1 MKKVFFVLFLTFIC
15 MPVYAQYTGQLIG
28 PDVSQLDGK
37 ELKWEAGSFDHFVMF
52 KSLMTNNNRVQCDT
66 NPDPSVGC
74 DLPGNPE
81 SDTCLTE
88 STFKLK
94 EGVIP
99 SDAYIERA
107 FLVWSTSIDPNSAMA
122 PTDNQATISF
132 ASADGTITDSI
143 SVTAPRQ
150 GVAGTES
157 NPGQQD
163 FTFEGVAIENAGTIV
178 GGYYTYRVDVTD
190 WFVGIHT
197 KGREAGVLEDGYSL
211 VGDYTVSDVTCTNDP
226 QYISQVANGSIYSS
240 TVVAGWSVILVYR
253 SQRISPKMVYIY
265 NGFGQ
270 YVGQNQD
277 VAVSGFEFPDKPAVK
292 VTFHVNEGDP
302 GFAYSTGCGSMGMAA
317 CPPEGLQVTGATT
330 PPESLVILQNDCNP
344 AKFQDSNGQP
354 FNYSETYNSIS
365 SMYSWDAS
373 VPDCVGGDPNNPNAD
388 ELEYTMDIDT
398 FLLDAEVN
406 PDIEAQFKKGDT
418 QMFFKL
424 GANRDVVYTNYMVVS
439 VDTKAPRYDI
449 PPNADT
455 PSGREKIHCGC
466 STESDAVCF
475 TSPFYF
481 AIKVQNWGDDI
492 STNVTVQDNLSPKVN
507 YVAGTTEMC
516 KEWKSANVCS
526 KWEKIE
532 DGSGGAFPLEQPY
545 KIADALAY
553 CDQATFECPE
563 TIMIRFKVLPSDIL
577 QKHDV
582 IENTALINDDS
593 GKVYRSNTSI
603 PLRLVSG
610 SCPSASECENPD
622 LTECGGIAG
631 EEECTKDEDC
641 EDGEV
646 CNENGNCVTDTSKLT
661 TAAKI
666 TIAEGKNSPVN
677 SSSIIIPAPST
688 GLIMGQFSI
697 KADGSVDDDKYFN
710 FKSVTVSV
718 NREGDVNFSNIK
730 LVYDADGDGKVSEG
744 EAVIAEPM
752 GEDAGTI
759 AFAVKTGNQ
768 LYKAGVLNHFLMVL
782 DATYK
787 TLEDIPLNT
796 AFNFDVEG
804 AVSFDIKDAGDPEV
818 TVSGAPISFVEYA
831 FEPTRQSFVFTK
843 GAVDPAVPEM
853 KDLNKS
859 VAVIQIRSKAV
870 SHANSLEKIRVKT
883 TTQSVRF
890 GEGIKEVKLYL
901 DTEGDGFY
909 VGNELLGSVVTSDAA
924 NTAMLELYSPLSYA
938 ENEEKT
944 LLIVCDF
951 NIPKDK
957 MAQIEVSSGKVYLDE
972 SVDILGL
979 PLKSKEFWYRCEE
992 GDLTCGVVEDEPGC
1006 SLTTVETSGYEGLLF
1021 ALAALAMA
1029 LVFRKKRT
1037 SK

>member
-1 MKKVFFVLFLTFIC
+1 MKKFLFVVFLMTFFL
-15 MPVYAQYTGQLIG
+15 PVYGQYTGQLIG
-28 PDVSQLDGK
+28 PNVSQVDGK

-52 KSLMTNNNRVQCDT
+52 KSLMTNTNRVQCDT

-81 SDTCLTE
+81 SDTCLE
-88 STFKLK
+88 SSTFTLK
-94 EGVIP
+94 EGSIP
-99 SDAYIERA
+99 SDAYIEKA
-107 FLVWSTSIDPNSAMA
+107 FLVWSTSIDPDNAMA
-122 PTDNQATISF
+122 PTDNQATIAF
-132 ASADGTITDSI
+132 ASADGSI
-143 SVTAPRQ
+143 NETLSVTAPRQ
-150 GVAGTES
+150 GVPGTEL

-163 FTFEGVAIENAGTIV
+163 FTFEGVAIENAGSIV
-178 GGYYTYRVDVTD
+178 GGYYTYRTDVTD
-190 WFVGIHT
+190 WFVSIHT

-211 VGDYTVSDVTCTNDP
+211 VGDYTVSDVTCTNNP

-270 YVGQNQD
+270 YVGQFQD
-277 VAVSGFEFPDKPAVK
+277 VAVSGFEFPDKPTVK

-302 GFAYSTGCGSMGMAA
+302 GFAYSTGCGAMGFDA
-317 CPPEGLQVTGATT
+317 CPPEGLQVTGAST

-344 AKFQDSNGQP
+344 AKFQDSNGQA

-365 SMYSWDAS
+365 SMYSWNGS
-373 VPDCVGGDPNNPNAD
+373 IPECVGGDPNNPNAD
-388 ELEYTMDIDT
+388 TLEYTMDVDT
-398 FLLDAEVN
+398 FIMDAEAN

-455 PSGREKIHCGC
+455 PSGREKIYCGC
-466 STESDAVCF
+466 SPESDAVCF
-475 TSPFYF
+475 DYPFYF

-492 STNVTVQDNLSPKVN
+492 STNVTIQDQLSPKVV
-507 YVAGTTEMC
+507 YVPGTTEMC
-516 KEWKSANVCS
+516 KEWKSANACS
-526 KWEKIE
+526 KWTPIE
-532 DGSGGAFPLEQPY
+532 DGSGDAFPLSQPY

-553 CDQATFECPE
+553 CDEVTLECPE
-563 TIMIRFKVLPSDIL
+563 TIMIRFRVRPSDTL

-610 SCPSASECENPD
+610 ACPSASECENPS

-631 EEECTKDEDC
+631 DEECENNDDC
-641 EDGEV
+641 EEGET
-646 CNENGNCVTDTSKLT
+646 CNEDGNCVTDNSKLT

-666 TIAEGKNSPVN
+666 TVAEGKNSPVN
-677 SSSIIIPAPST
+677 SSPIIIPAPTT
-688 GLIMGQFSI
+688 GLIMGQFTI
-697 KADGSVDDDKYFN
+697 MADGSADDEKFFN
-710 FKSVTVSV
+710 FKSVTASV
-718 NREGDVNFSNIK
+718 VKEGEVTFENIK
-730 LVYDADGDGKVSEG
+730 LVYDADGDGSVSES

-752 GEDAGTI
+752 GVDSGTV
-759 AFAVKTGNQ
+759 AFAVKAGNQ
-768 LYKAGVLNHFLMVL
+768 LYKAGVLHHFLMVL
-782 DATYK
+782 DASYK
-787 TLEDIPLNT
+787 TPEDIPVKTN
-796 AFNFDVEG
+796 FNFDIEG
-804 AVSFDIKDAGDPEV
+804 TASFDIKDAGDPEV
-818 TVSGAPISFVEYA
+818 TVTDAPISFVEYA
-831 FEPTRQSFVFTK
+831 FEPTIESFIFTK
-843 GAVDPAVPEM
+843 GPIDPPVPEM
-853 KDLNKS
+853 KNLNKN
-859 VAVIQIRSKAV
+859 VAVMQVRSKAV
-870 SHANSLEKIRVKT
+870 SHANSLERVRVKT

-890 GEGIKEVKLYL
+890 KDGIKGIKLYL

-909 VGNELLGSVVTSDAA
+909 VGNELLGSATVSESTNTVVI
-924 NTAMLELYSPLSYA
+924 ELTTPLTYA

-944 LLIVCDF
+944 LLFVCDF
-951 NIPKDK
+951 NIPKDQ
-957 MAQIEVSSGKVYLDE
+957 MAQIEVSGGKVYLDQT
-972 SVDILGL
+972 VDVLGL

-992 GDLTCGVVEDEPGC
+992 GDLTCGVVTDEAGC
-1006 SLTTVETSGYEGLLF
+1006 SLTTVETVSYEGLVL

-1029 LVFRKKRT
+1029 MLFRRKRT